1 MDTRHGE
8 GSKRTLTF
16 VVGTGRSGST
26 ALSKVISMHPD
37 LLSVN
42 ELYSS
47 VPSAE
52 LLTDAPLSGAEFWEH
67 LSSPNASTDRL
78 LRSGLP
84 IPEIIY
90 DGDAPERRRY
100 SAATTGIPALCLMVL
115 PHLTDEPDAL
125 LDELEPEVRSWPV
138 RPAPGQWWAL
148 FDALADRFGKP
159 RAVVE
164 RSGYSL
170 NRVTRLRESFPEA
183 RFVHLFRDGADCALS
198 MNRHGAFRLLPVLQ
212 DMATRCGLDSALELT
227 PEHAA
232 QLPDDLAPLLLG
244 EFDPSLVLDRDIPLA
259 AFGALWSGM
268 IVDGMERLAEVPGEQ
283 LMSLSY
289 EELLREPAAELGRL
303 AEFVGV
309 EPLPTWLEAG
319 SGLLHSASAGSAR
332 RLPPEELAA
341 LREACE
347 PGREALAG
355 LGAAQSG

>member
-1 MDTRHGE
+1 MNMDARHGE
-8 GSKRTLTF
+8 GSERTLTF
-16 VVGTGRSGST
+16 VVSTGRSGST

-37 LLSVN
+37 LLSLN

-47 VPSAE
+47 VPDAE

-67 LSSPNASTDRL
+67 LGSPNANTDRL
-78 LRSGLP
+78 LRSGVP

-90 DGDAPERRRY
+90 DDGAPERRRY

-115 PHLTDEPDAL
+115 PHLTDDPDAM
-125 LDELEPEVRSWPV
+125 LDELEPEVRSWPT
-138 RPAPGQWWAL
+138 RPAPRQWWAL

-164 RSGYSL
+164 RSGFSL
-170 NRVTRLRESFPEA
+170 NRVTRLRECFPEA

-198 MNRHGAFRLLPVLQ
+198 MSRHGAFRLLPVLQ
-212 DMATRCGLDSALELT
+212 EAAARCGLESALELT

-232 QLPDDLAPLLLG
+232 QLPEDLAALLQG
-244 EFDPSLVLDRDIPLA
+244 EFDPSLILDRDIPLA

-268 IVDGMERLAEVPGEQ
+268 VVDGMERLAAVPADR

-289 EELLREPAAELGRL
+289 EALLRDPAAELGRL

-309 EPLPTWLEAG
+309 APRPEWLTEG
-319 SGLLHSASAGSAR
+319 GGLLHSASAGSAR
-332 RLPPEELAA
+332 KLPPEDLAA
-341 LREACE
+341 LREACA
-347 PGREALAG
+347 PGTNALRDVKV
-355 LGAAQSG
+355 